1 MGPIVEK
8 VEGQDVVAGR
18 VRFLASWVETNGNV
32 RGQTCKT
39 RKEADRLFAF
49 VKEQDTTAFA
59 EIRRI
64 GTCVEN
70 YVRPNVGIQTK
81 SN

>member
-8 VEGQDVVAGR
+8 IDGQDIVAGR

-39 RKEADRLFAF
+39 REEADRLFDF
-49 VKEQDTTAFA
+49 VCTQETTAFA
-59 EIRRI
+59 EVRKI
-64 GTCVEN
+64 GSA
-70 YVRPNVGIQTK
+70 VREYSRMQDTVLKPN
-81 SN
+81 